1 MAGTSTIPTILAGE
15 TSYEITLSWI
25 DDNEKEYSDSFRTKA
40 AVSTAEI
47 QAFVDTSQAGSNAS
61 AWKVT
66 TSTVWEGTKNAFS
79 AASDVHESVADKVRL
94 SFKDIGTGAYDQAYL
109 PAPLEVLVGDNG
121 IVDTSQAVYTA
132 WKSALEAIVQT
143 TFTALNVAFVQYSS
157 RNDST
162 SP

>member
-15 TSYEITLSWI
+15 TSYLITISWI

-47 QAFVDTSQAGSNAS
+47 QAFVDASQAASNAS
-61 AWKVT
+61 SWKVEVA
-66 TSTVWEGTKNAFS
+66 TVWEGTKNAFS
-79 AASDVHESVADKVRL
+79 AASAVHESVADKVRL
-94 SFKDIGTGAYDQAYL
+94 SYKDISTGAYAQAYI

-121 IVDTSQAVYTA
+121 IVDITQATYIA
-132 WKSALEAIVQT
+132 WKASLDALVQS
-143 TFTALNVAFVQYSS
+143 TFTALNTAFVQYSG
-157 RNDST
+157 RNEST